1 MGLDRLPRVLG
12 QPEAVRAPGSG
23 DVSLMKADQV
33 TKAYD
38 VVVVGAGDVGAAVAF
53 KAAATGRAVA
63 LIDKGNVGGTC
74 VNNGCVPSKTLIHA
88 ADRICEI
95 QEAARLGI
103 CADLAAPDFGGAM
116 GRVRRTVENG
126 RQSLQR
132 AIEATGEITFYPHH
146 ARFVASRT
154 LEVGGQRL
162 TGKTIFIA
170 TGSRPAL
177 PAIPGLSDVPFLTNE
192 SVLELDAKPGSLI
205 MLGGG
210 YVGLEYAHFFA
221 AFGTSVVV
229 VESAE
234 RLLSFEEPEISAL
247 LERRLAGRLRLV
259 LGATVVELKRDG
271 SGCATVVRQR
281 DGSLEEVRAERL
293 FVAAGR
299 RSNSDLLQVEKAGI
313 ALDDRGYIRVDDRLR
328 TNRRGVYALGD
339 ATGKA
344 MFTHAGD
351 KEAEIAWRN
360 ASGGPRAAMDFA
372 AVPHAVFTWPQI
384 ASVGLT
390 EVQARAGQ
398 EVLIGVARYDAT
410 VMGRAMAESDGFA
423 KAIVAKATRR
433 ILGFHIIGPHASLLI
448 AEVANAVQRKARVE
462 EITGCMHVFPA
473 LSDLVTE
480 AMSNLE

>member
-1 MGLDRLPRVLG
+1 
-12 QPEAVRAPGSG
+12 
-23 DVSLMKADQV
+23 MKADRV
-33 TKAYD
+33 TKAHD

-63 LIDKGNVGGTC
+63 LIDKGSVGGTC

-95 QEAARLGI
+95 REAERLGI
-103 CADLAAPDFGGAM
+103 RADLSAPDFGGAM
-116 GRVRRTVENG
+116 DRARAMVANG

-132 AIEATGEITFYPHH
+132 AIEETGEITFHPHQ
-146 ARFVASRT
+146 ARFVTSHT
-154 LEVGGQRL
+154 LEAGAERIS
-162 TGKTIFIA
+162 GKTIFIA

-177 PAIPGLSDVPFLTNE
+177 PAIPGLADVPFLTNE
-192 SVLELDAKPGSLI
+192 SVLELDTKPPSLI

-210 YVGLEYAHFFA
+210 YVGLEYAHFFS

-229 VESAE
+229 VERGE
-234 RLLSFEEPEISAL
+234 RLLPSEEPEVSSL
-247 LERRLAGRLRLV
+247 LERRLAERLRLI
-259 LGATVVELKRDG
+259 LGAAVIEVKQHGAGCTAVVKLRDG
-271 SGCATVVRQR
+271 TLEQVR
-281 DGSLEEVRAERL
+281 GERL

-299 RSNSDLLQVEKAGI
+299 SSNADLLEVEKAGV
-313 ALDDRGYIRVDDRLR
+313 ALDERGYIRVDDRLR

-433 ILGFHIIGPHASLLI
+433 ILGFHIVGPHASLLI
-448 AEVANAVQRKARVE
+448 AEVANAVQAKARVE
-462 EITGCMHVFPA
+462 DISGCMHVFPA

-480 AMSNLE
+480 AFSNLA